1 MRNTKADAHSQRKAA
16 DDAGAEIAAAIL
28 ALREEEISFAELFS
42 LVIHHIPTAT
52 VADVIAATQRR
63 FDA

>member
-1 MRNTKADAHSQRKAA
+1 MRNVKSDAHSQRKAA

-28 ALREEEISFAELFS
+28 ALREGDIDFDELVS
-42 LVIHHIPTAT
+42 LVTFHIPGAT
-52 VADVIAATQRR
+52 VADVEAAANTR

>member
-28 ALREEEISFAELFS
+28 CFREEEISFTELFS

-52 VADVIAATQRR
+52 VADVEAATQRR

>member
-1 MRNTKADAHSQRKAA
+1 MRKDNFTARKAA

-28 ALREEEISFAELFS
+28 EFREGDIDFQELVS
-42 LVIHHIPTAT
+42 LVHFHVPGAT
-52 VADVIAATQRR
+52 VADVEAATQRR

>member
-1 MRNTKADAHSQRKAA
+1 MRNVKADAHSQRKAV

-28 ALREEEISFAELFS
+28 CFREEEISFTELFS

-52 VADVIAATQRR
+52 VAEVEAATQRR

>member
-1 MRNTKADAHSQRKAA
+1 MSTDNFTARKAV

-28 ALREEEISFAELFS
+28 CFREEEISFTELFS

-52 VADVIAATQRR
+52 VADVEAATKRR

>member
-1 MRNTKADAHSQRKAA
+1 MRTDNFTARKAV

-28 ALREEEISFAELFS
+28 CFREEEISFTELFS

-52 VADVIAATQRR
+52 VADVEAATQRR